1 MDNYSVLWK
10 ALQWRSTRG
19 PSLRASRRHWEEL
32 GCVRGELA
40 EKAFWILSFDFKTWL
55 DVA

>member
-32 GCVRGELA
+32 GCVRRGPGREGTL
-40 EKAFWILSFDFKTWL
+40 DFVL
-55 DVA
+55 